1 MPVLNKI
8 VVQNFRNIELQE
20 LEFSPKINCISGNNG
35 EGKTNLV
42 DAIYYL
48 SMTKSALAASDK
60 FNFRFGT
67 DSFALSGSYLME
79 NGLESKFSLRA
90 CSDGDKRMKRDDR
103 AYRRISEHVG
113 VLPVVLV
120 SPSDVSMVSE
130 SGEERRKFVNS
141 VLSQMDR
148 QYLFN
153 AQQYGR
159 YLLQRNRVLKD
170 KDPDENLLQAF
181 DAHLSA
187 LAGPIAARRRELV
200 ESLAPVV
207 QAYYTE
213 LSGGREEVGIEYRT
227 DADKGDLAS
236 LLMACRERD
245 RILKYTTVG
254 VQRDDFIF
262 TMNGYPIR
270 KCGSQGQQKSFLVS
284 LKFAQYEIMKE
295 KYGFAPILLLDDLF
309 DKLDMT
315 RVSNLLS
322 MVAGA
327 DFGQIFLTDSNKVRL
342 KGIVDSLTEDRAYF
356 ETVDGVFTRVGE

>member
-20 LEFSPKINCISGNNG
+20 LVFSPKINCISGNNG

-48 SMTKSALAASDK
+48 SMTKSALASSDR

-79 NGLESKFSLRA
+79 NGLESRFSVQTS
-90 CSDGDKRMKRDDR
+90 SDGEKRMKRDER
-103 AYRRISEHVG
+103 AYKKISEHVG

-130 SGEERRKFVNS
+130 SGDERRKFVNS

-148 QYLFN
+148 QYLSN
-153 AQQYGR
+153 AQLYTR
-159 YLLQRNRVLKD
+159 YLLQRNRILKEQH
-170 KDPDENLLQAF
+170 PDEDLLLAF
-181 DAHLSA
+181 DTRLSA
-187 LAGPIAARRRELV
+187 LAGPIASRRRELI
-200 ESLAPVV
+200 ESLTPVV

-227 DADKGDLAS
+227 DVGDDGLAS
-236 LLMACRERD
+236 RLLACRDRD
-245 RILKYTTVG
+245 KALKYTTAG

-295 KYGFAPILLLDDLF
+295 RYGFAPILLLDDLF

-356 ETVDGVFTRVGE
+356 ETVDGVFTRMDE